1 MAFNIPFLKQAGKSR
16 AASLTDTD
24 LKQRKVKFHWEDTP
38 LDWIPNQPYA
48 SHFIN
53 EINMIL
59 PAGEFWFCRLYNKA
73 LPLIKDEKLKE
84 DVKGFIKQEAMH
96 ARGHSAAIDEYLE
109 QRGISTARNQA
120 IMKYLFETVLAD
132 EPFGKKIPKWMERRW
147 LLLRL
152 GLIAAIE
159 HQTCVLG
166 TYALTNKN
174 WDDAQADPVFLDL
187 IRWHGAEEI
196 EHRSVAFDLYQHL
209 GGDYI
214 SRYYLTAVALPMI
227 IGLWVDGAANVMSQD
242 QRFADK
248 KPSVFRPWMWLE
260 WQRTAKTGML
270 PSPFKLVWDSI
281 PFFSPWYDPAKEGS
295 TEMAQNYL
303 KTSPA
308 ASAAESIES
317 AIRKTQRP
325 ESVAA

>member
-1 MAFNIPFLKQAGKSR
+1 MAFRMPFLSTGPAKR
-16 AASLTDTD
+16 PASLTDTE
-24 LKQRKVKFHWEDTP
+24 LKQRRVKFHWEDTP
-38 LDWIPNQPYA
+38 LDWIPNEPYA

-73 LPLIKDEKLKE
+73 LPYITDEKLEE

-96 ARGHSAAIDEYLE
+96 ARGHTAAIDEYLE
-109 QRGISTARNQA
+109 ERGINTHRNQA
-120 IMKYLFETVLAD
+120 IMKFLFDQLLAD
-132 EPFGKKIPKWMERRW
+132 EPLGRKLPKWMERRW

-166 TYALTNKN
+166 TYALENKR
-174 WDDAQADPVFLDL
+174 WDEAQADPVFLDL
-187 IRWHGAEEI
+187 IRWHGAEEV

-214 SRYYLTAVALPMI
+214 SRYYLTAVALPAI
-227 IGLWVDGAANVMSQD
+227 IGLWVDGAAEIMRQD
-242 QRFADK
+242 PRFADK
-248 KPSVFRPWMWLE
+248 KPSVFKPWMWLE
-260 WQRTAKTGML
+260 WQRTSKKGLL
-270 PSPFKLVWDSI
+270 PSPMKLVLDSL

-295 TEMAQNYL
+295 TEMAQAYL

-308 ASAAESIES
+308 ASAADSIEA
-317 AIRKTQRP
+317 AIRKSSQVET
-325 ESVAA
+325 ATA